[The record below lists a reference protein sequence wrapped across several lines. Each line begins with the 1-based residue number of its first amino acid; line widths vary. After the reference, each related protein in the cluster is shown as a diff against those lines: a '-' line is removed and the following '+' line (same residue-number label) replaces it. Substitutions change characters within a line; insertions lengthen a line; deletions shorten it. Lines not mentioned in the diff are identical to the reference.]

1 MDLLTL
7 ARLQFAATTIYHFL
21 FVPLTL
27 GLSFLVAWMQYKYY
41 KTHDKAWDTLTRYFG
56 TLFLINFAVGV
67 VTGIV
72 QEFQFGM
79 NWSNYSRFVGD
90 IFGAPLAIEAL
101 AAFFLESTFL
111 GLWIFGRDKLSPKI
125 HLATIWIV
133 AFASSL
139 SALWILI
146 ANSFM
151 QSPTAFKIV
160 ETAFGP
166 RAEMTDFFALIT
178 NPHVLRQFP
187 HVLASGL
194 ATGSIFVLSISALNL
209 LMNHK
214 NDIFKKLIKPMSII
228 GAIALILSVGA
239 GDAQGKYITKH
250 QPMKLATAEALWDTT
265 AQAPFSIF
273 AVIDEK
279 RGMNGISLE
288 IPYALSILATN
299 DPNATVQGINDLQTQ
314 YEAEYGP
321 GDYTPPVALMFY
333 SFRAMV
339 YAGTLMLLV
348 MIFSIIFSKK
358 LQQHKWYYVLLV
370 LMLPLP
376 YLCNTAGWIFAEVG
390 RTPWLVQGV
399 LKLQDGISTATSAS
413 ATTVLVSLIGFVVL
427 YGVLAVIDV
436 SLMANFIKKGIK
448 NVEQIIQ
455 EEDEVITTW

>member
-41 KTHDKAWDTLTRYFG
+41 KTKDKTWDTLTRYFG

-111 GLWIFGRDKLSPKI
+111 GLWIFGRDKLSPKV

-133 AFASSL
+133 AFAASL
-139 SALWILI
+139 SSLWILI

-178 NPHVLRQFP
+178 NPHVLAQFP
-187 HVLASGL
+187 HVLASGI
-194 ATGSIFVLSISALNL
+194 ATGAAFVLSISALNI
-209 LMNHK
+209 LMNKK
-214 NDIFKKLIKPMSII
+214 NEIFKKLIKPMAIV
-228 GAIALILSVGA
+228 GALALIVSVVA
-239 GDAQGKYITKH
+239 GDRQGKYIAEH
-250 QPMKLATAEALWDTT
+250 QPMKIATSEALWETT
-265 AQAPFSIF
+265 DKAPFSIF
-273 AVIDEK
+273 SVIDEK
-279 RGMNGISLE
+279 RSTNGISIE

-299 DPNATVQGINDLQTQ
+299 DPNATIKGINDLQAE

-321 GDYTPPVALMFY
+321 GDYVPPVTLMYY

-339 YAGTLMLLV
+339 YAGSLMLFV
-348 MIFSIIFSKK
+348 MIASVIFSKK
-358 LQQHKWYYVLLV
+358 LQNNKWYYALLV
-370 LMLPLP
+370 VMLPLP

-390 RTPWLVQGV
+390 RQPWLVQGV
-399 LKLQDGISTATSAS
+399 LKVQDGLSTATSAN
-413 ATTVLVSLIGFVVL
+413 TTAVLISLIGFVVL
-427 YGVLAVIDV
+427 YGILAFIDI
-436 SLMANFIKKGIK
+436 SLMVNFVKKGFDD
-448 NVEQIIQ
+448 VEGSVK
-455 EEDEVITTW
+455 EESEVLLTW